1 MTVERDDHAEGET
14 PEVTENAQEQDTEAK
29 DDSKETGADNAAED
43 EDEDED
49 DSGDVDDDEGQQT
62 HGLKF
67 TPEQQKAFDKA
78 MSRKQR
84 KLHEAR
90 ERAERAERELAAI
103 KSERDALNAK
113 VGDETVLA
121 AMQAAGVLPEY
132 VTAEEA
138 KLVGEV
144 ENLKATRRFLSKLVR
159 HGEEYT
165 GLDARGNE
173 RTWTVEE
180 LGRQLDEAED
190 RLEAVGGRAA
200 AIRERIVTQYREDT
214 RLGREARGKAA
225 AKPKGA
231 EGATHKRRAAD
242 AAPPAVPPGGGERRS
257 DPSRAKAAAV
267 DWSKV
272 TSREELLAGLEAESK
287 AELRRG

>member
-1 MTVERDDHAEGET
+1 MTLRDDHAEGET
-14 PEVTENAQEQDTEAK
+14 PEVTDNAQVQVPDNADAEADTEVDAEAEA
-29 DDSKETGADNAAED
+29 DD
-43 EDEDED
+43 D
-49 DSGDVDDDEGQQT
+49 DDAGDVDDEDEGQQA
-62 HGLKF
+62 HGLKL

-84 KLHEAR
+84 KLREAR
-90 ERAERAERELAAI
+90 ERAERAERELAEI

-159 HGEEYT
+159 RGEEYT
-165 GLDARGNE
+165 GQDARGNE
-173 RTWTVEE
+173 HTWTVEE

-190 RLEAVGGRAA
+190 RLDAVGGRAA

-225 AKPKGA
+225 AKPKGT
-231 EGATHKRRAAD
+231 EGATQKRRAAD

-272 TSREELLAGLEAESK
+272 TNREELLEGLEAESRANLK
-287 AELRRG
+287 RG

>member
-1 MTVERDDHAEGET
+1 MTLRDDHAEGET
-14 PEVTENAQEQDTEAK
+14 PEVTDNAQVQVPDNADAEADTEVDAEAEA
-29 DDSKETGADNAAED
+29 DD
-43 EDEDED
+43 D
-49 DSGDVDDDEGQQT
+49 DDAGDVDDEDEGQQA
-62 HGLKF
+62 HGLKL

-84 KLHEAR
+84 KLREAR
-90 ERAERAERELAAI
+90 ERAERAERELAEI

-159 HGEEYT
+159 RGEEYT
-165 GLDARGNE
+165 GQDARGNE
-173 RTWTVEE
+173 HTWTVDE
-180 LGRQLDEAED
+180 LAGQLDAAEE
-190 RLEAVGGRAA
+190 RLDAVGGRAA

-214 RLGREARGKAA
+214 RLGREARGKAK
-225 AKPKGA
+225 AKPA
-231 EGATHKRRAAD
+231 EKPAALRRPAD

-257 DPSRAKAAAV
+257 DPARSRAATV

-272 TSREELLAGLEAESK
+272 TNREELMAGLEAESRANLK
-287 AELRRG
+287 RG